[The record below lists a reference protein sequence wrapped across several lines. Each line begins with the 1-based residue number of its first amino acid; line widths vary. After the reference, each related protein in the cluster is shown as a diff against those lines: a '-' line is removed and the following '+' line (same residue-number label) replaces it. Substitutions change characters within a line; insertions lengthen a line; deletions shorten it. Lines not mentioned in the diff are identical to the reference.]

1 MRGFLALLHRRG
13 ALNALRLGDWPRSS
27 HLCGGSLAKQSL
39 RMTISKKIVT
49 IKWPKAGKLQKVPF
63 FLPLK
68 GSAPKIGIRGRHC
81 LRQTGEER
89 TQTLVTRA
97 LLATAHAFGFR
108 KRELLELSVRRVD
121 SLNRS
126 IRLNARETKSGDSRV
141 VNMTQDV
148 FILLQSCVL
157 GRAAEDFVFT
167 QHDGNPVL
175 DFRER
180 WRNQTTLAG
189 CADPLIC
196 CSIICDVPPSA
207 T

>member
-1 MRGFLALLHRRG
+1 LAAIKSFVRWLASEAIIEDDNFEKNRHDQM
-13 ALNALRLGDWPRSS
+13 AESWQASKSS
-27 HLCGGSLAKQSL
+27 
-39 RMTISKKIVT
+39 
-49 IKWPKAGKLQKVPF
+49 
-63 FLPLK
+63 FLPALE
-68 GSAPKIGIRGRHC
+68 GIAKIGIRGRHC

-126 IRLNARETKSGDSRV
+126 IRLNARATKSGDGRV

-148 FILLQSCVL
+148 FILLQSCAL

-175 DFRER
+175 AS
-180 WRNQTTLAG
+180 AG
-189 CADPLIC
+189 GI
-196 CSIICDVPPSA
+196 
-207 T
+207 